1 MNITTDQLYNSSPVY
16 IAFFVYAFALGT
28 LFPRI
33 GDLQI
38 QLGVQEGTL
47 GLALIGLPLGVQV
60 SLLLADKILKYL
72 NTRHVMLIGI
82 PVVGLAFY
90 FAALADHWII
100 FCGFLFLSGLCV
112 GTLEVAINLEADRI
126 EFLVERRI
134 MNRSHSFWS
143 LGFFATGIL
152 GAGVAQLNIT
162 PALHFLASAFV
173 STLATIVY
181 FRNYS
186 PAPARPGSD
195 TRVSHFVVPSK
206 SILFLVML
214 TLSAML
220 VEGSGIDWSVI
231 YMRDVHQTLPIISGL
246 AFAVGAFSQFV
257 ARFFADQYVDKFGAE
272 PVAKYSIFLM
282 LIGVTCVTFSQS
294 PLAALIGFAF
304 MGAGNAVIFPLAI
317 SAAAQKTDRPA
328 AVNVASLVQISFV
341 VFLLAPPLL
350 GFIAEIFGIRV
361 SFGLSI
367 PFIFI
372 SWLTIRALAQI
383 EESTR

>member
-1 MNITTDQLYNSSPVY
+1 MSMTTDQMYKSRPVY
-16 IAFFVYAFALGT
+16 IAFFIYAFALGS

-33 GDLQI
+33 GDLQK
-38 QLGVQEGTL
+38 QLGVEEGTL
-47 GLALIGLPLGVQV
+47 GLALIGLPLGVQT
-60 SLLLADKILKYL
+60 SLLLADKILKYF
-72 NTRHVMLIGI
+72 NIRHVMLIGI

-90 FAALADHWII
+90 FAALADHWMI

-112 GTLEVAINLEADRI
+112 GTLEVAVNLEADRI
-126 EFLVERRI
+126 EYLIGRRI
-134 MNRSHSFWS
+134 MNRAHSFWS

-152 GAGVAQLNIT
+152 GAGVAQLGVA
-162 PALHFLASAFV
+162 PALHFMVSALL

-181 FRNYS
+181 FQNYS
-186 PAPARPGSD
+186 PAPARSGSD
-195 TRVSHFVVPSK
+195 ISTPHFVIPTK
-206 SILFLVML
+206 SIMFLVIL

-231 YMRDVHQTLPIISGL
+231 YMRDVHETLPIVSGL
-246 AFAVGAFSQFV
+246 AFAIGAFSQFL
-257 ARFFADQYVDKFGAE
+257 ARFFADQYVDKYGAE
-272 PVAKYSIFLM
+272 PIAKYSIFLM
-282 LIGVTCVTFSQS
+282 LIGVSCVTFSPS
-294 PLAALIGFAF
+294 PLVALIGFTF

-350 GFIAEIFGIRV
+350 GFVAETFGIRV

-372 SWLTIRALAQI
+372 SWLTLSALAQTEDTAI
-383 EESTR
+383 